1 MTVSPPRPGHGTQ
14 YADADLTIY
23 DVIEADADM
32 AEEIMEGAD
41 DARSAAEGC
50 EQLLGHLEALHAK
63 VVELKV
69 PGVLEGMIASLI
81 DQAGTVK
88 ARAEAVAAAVPAA
101 SEAIATAGANASARH
116 KPLADAVRDAG
127 HTAPAERDYHNE

>member
-1 MTVSPPRPGHGTQ
+1 MTLFPPRPGHGTQ

-41 DARSAAEGC
+41 DARRAAEGC
-50 EQLLGHLEALHAK
+50 ERLLGHLEALHAK

-69 PGVLEGMIASLI
+69 PGVLEGMVAALI
-81 DQAGTVK
+81 DHAGTVK
-88 ARAEAVAAAVPAA
+88 ARAEAVAETIPAA
-101 SEAIATAGANASARH
+101 SEAIATAGTNAAARH